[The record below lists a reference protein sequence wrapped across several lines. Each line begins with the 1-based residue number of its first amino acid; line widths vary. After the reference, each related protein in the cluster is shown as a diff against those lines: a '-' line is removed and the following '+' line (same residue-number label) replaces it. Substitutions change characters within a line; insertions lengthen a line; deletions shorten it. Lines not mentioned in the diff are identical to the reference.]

1 MIEFTPQLLHLHTLE
16 SLLTDL
22 VSDRAVAIDGDVL
35 FALADN
41 RARSALQWYRTRGA
55 ANWIAN
61 VSAAHA
67 EQLVDAILA
76 EPPEVAAIP
85 ARAANT
91 NNRRLTLVK
100 LEAHRFAGLHKF
112 GTPGAPP
119 QNYVHEFTA
128 PVTLFEGRNGSGK
141 TSLANAIIWG
151 LTGEILRP
159 QREPERADVDFDCW
173 IANADGEDGETAHR
187 LSPVTP
193 MPDVSQFRPD
203 QGWVPADTWV
213 ELTFADEEG
222 EILPP
227 VRRIQRRT
235 ARGVLEEIPPELAGL
250 AIDPIAV
257 RIGTVMPGLLPLI
270 KVGSESELGRA
281 VAELTGLSALVDLA
295 GHALRAKNKIKEFIK
310 AKTKELEGIDR
321 IYRTARDDFTA
332 ELKPY
337 PALVPPKAMPEPS
350 SDATAEETLDEIT
363 GYFEATKATAYES
376 VRDILGEGFD
386 PVDPKRSADLE
397 TSIAPA
403 LNEVGQPQRL
413 PSMARLRGFRELSSE
428 QLSTAETKIAEIV
441 REAKLLDAL
450 ARDPSSAAR
459 SRLYAHVAT
468 WIEEHPD
475 AVRTEDQCVVCG
487 GSLVEAQDP
496 VSGRLVKTHI
506 HEASLDASLIAQ
518 TLNRWS
524 QIALGELNSVLPEA
538 LQAELKRDLPT
549 HPIDLIRKALVD
561 ELFALD
567 AFGGELVALKS
578 ETAKAFD
585 EVVKQSPDLPA
596 ATPISLPATCAALT
610 EGLKRLDLA
619 LRFARW
625 RQENEVFARQVFE
638 NVVGR
643 RRKTGELPEK
653 VTLMGKLLELDVTVK
668 GAEPITKAL
677 AKCTRLKDE
686 IKLRRAAEKRIAE
699 YETAGTALVNLSKLG
714 ELADRQV
721 DQLRKTL
728 RTEAALWRSRIYV
741 STFPST
747 AHELVDASMGRKG
760 KLDLVVRA
768 GGVSAPAQHVTN
780 ASALRASLVGF
791 FFAFWE
797 HVLKTRGGLK
807 TLLLDDPQELLD
819 DENRQQLAN
828 SFGTLIELGAQLI
841 VTSYDRRFAGVVARL
856 PVRPA
861 VEHLAVHPATLN
873 QPVVRTTPHQ
883 AEIEARKELYD
894 RDRNAE
900 EPARSYADGCR
911 VFFEAALGDVFDD
924 PAHLVWAKA
933 NPDPTLRTFADRL
946 RSCIKAGPQGMF
958 AMQVFSDFISHPAL
972 AEGSLVLQLM
982 NKAHHGNRQ
991 EIRPGEVAQCA
1002 DDLGQ
1007 LVVLTGRMYEEC
1019 DRWKRRAAISPTP
1032 TGAVDVPPAL
1042 DPMTPPSLN
1051 LIVYPD
1057 LAAFTQHS
1065 PAMGSQEATE
1075 PFDPKLLVGKAV
1087 FYLRRHNFGFAAPQ
1101 GSLAIVEAQPGP
1113 VLDRRLVI
1121 ARHGQ
1126 SIFARRFLRSKGSD
1140 FIGLTA
1146 EVPDPSAKSPYT
1158 VFFPEAEVSVHQVAG
1173 VLFDHDIKVDQGQ
1186 DEAVLVDA
1194 SKVLAR
1200 VEVGFR
1206 VVDESAV
1213 PLALPKQIVLGGPSI
1228 SLAEIGH
1235 HEGTLVALA
1244 LDSGAGIFKRIG
1256 SALPGNLAHLRQ
1268 FESIGGL
1275 GSSEVLSVGKA
1286 QPGVPQVQHVRRII
1300 GVIYNG

>member
-16 SLLTDL
+16 SLLADL
-22 VSDRAVAIDGDVL
+22 VSGRAVTIDGDVL
-35 FALADN
+35 FALADD

-55 ANWIAN
+55 ANWTAN
-61 VSAAHA
+61 VSATHA

-76 EPPEVAAIP
+76 EPPKVAAIP
-85 ARAANT
+85 ARPANA

-141 TSLANAIIWG
+141 TSLINATIWG

-159 QREPERADVDFDCW
+159 QREPEKADVDFDCW
-173 IANADGEDGETAHR
+173 IANADGGDDETAHR

-193 MPDVSQFRPD
+193 MPDVSQYRPD

-222 EILPP
+222 EVLAP

-235 ARGVLEEIPPELAGL
+235 ARGVLEEIPPDLTGL
-250 AIDPIAV
+250 GIDPIAV

-281 VAELTGLSALVDLA
+281 VAELTGLSALVDLT

-310 AKTKELEGIDR
+310 AKSKELEGIDR
-321 IYRTARDDFTA
+321 IYRTARDDLAA
-332 ELKPY
+332 ELKPH
-337 PALVPPKAMPEPS
+337 PALVPPKAVPEPS
-350 SDATAEETLDEIT
+350 GDAAAEGTLDEIT
-363 GYFEATKATAYES
+363 RYFETTKATAYES
-376 VRDILGEGFD
+376 VRNILGEGFD
-386 PVDPKRSADLE
+386 PADPKRSADLE
-397 TSIAPA
+397 SSIAPA
-403 LNEVGQPQRL
+403 LNELGQPQRL
-413 PSMARLRGFRELSSE
+413 PSMVRLRGFRELSSE
-428 QLSTAETKIAEIV
+428 QLNAAETKIAEIV

-450 ARDPSSAAR
+450 AQDPSSAAR

-475 AVRTEDQCVVCG
+475 PVRTEDQCVVCG
-487 GSLVEAQDP
+487 GSLVEAHDP

-524 QIALGELNSVLPEA
+524 QSALGELNSVLPEA

-549 HPIDLIRKALVD
+549 HPVDLIRKALVD
-561 ELFALD
+561 ELFALA
-567 AFGGELVALKS
+567 AFAGELAALKS

-585 EVVKQSPDLPA
+585 EVVKQRPDLPA
-596 ATPISLPATCAALT
+596 ATPNSLPATCAALA
-610 EGLKRLDLA
+610 EGLERLDLA

-625 RQENEVFARQVFE
+625 RQGNEVFARQVFE
-638 NVVGR
+638 NVLGR
-643 RRKTGELPEK
+643 RRKAGEAPEK
-653 VTLMGKLLELDVTVK
+653 ITLMGKLLELDATVK

-699 YETAGTALVNLSKLG
+699 YETASTALVNLSKLG

-721 DQLRKTL
+721 DQLRRTL

-741 STFPST
+741 STFPGT
-747 AHELVDASMGRKG
+747 AHELVDAAMGRKG

-819 DENRQQLAN
+819 DENRRQLAD
-828 SFGTLIELGAQLI
+828 SLGTLVEIGAQLV
-841 VTSYDRRFAGVVARL
+841 VTSYDRRFAGAVARL
-856 PVRPA
+856 PVVPA

-873 QPVVRTTPHQ
+873 QPVIRTTPHQ
-883 AEIEARKELYD
+883 AEIEVRKILYD
-894 RDRNAE
+894 KDRDAE
-900 EPARSYADGCR
+900 EPARSFADGCR
-911 VFFEAALGDVFDD
+911 FFFEGVLGDVFDD
-924 PAHLVWAKA
+924 PAHLAWAKA
-933 NPDPTLRTFADRL
+933 NPDPTLKTFVDRL
-946 RSCIKAGPQGMF
+946 RSYIKAGPQGMF
-958 AMQVFSDFISHPAL
+958 AMQVFADFIAHPAL
-972 AEGSLVLQLM
+972 VEGSPVLQLM

-991 EIRPGEVAQCA
+991 DIRPGEVAQCA

-1019 DRWKRRAAISPTP
+1019 DRWKRRAAIQPTI
-1032 TGAVDVPPAL
+1032 GAVDAPPAL
-1042 DPMTPPSLN
+1042 DPMPAPPLDVV
-1051 LIVYPD
+1051 VYPD

-1065 PAMGSQEATE
+1065 PTAGSQEATE

-1101 GSLAIVEAQPGP
+1101 GALAIVEAQPGP

-1126 SIFARRFLRSKGSD
+1126 SVFARRFLRSKGSD
-1140 FIGLTA
+1140 LIGLTA
-1146 EVPDPSAKSPYT
+1146 EVPDPRTRSPST
-1158 VFFPEAEVSVHQVAG
+1158 VFFPEAEVAVHQVIG

-1194 SKVLAR
+1194 SRVLAR
-1200 VEVGFR
+1200 VEVAFR

-1228 SLAEIGH
+1228 SLAEIER

-1244 LDSGAGIFKRIG
+1244 LDSGSGIFKRIG

-1275 GSSEVLSVGKA
+1275 GSSQVLSVGKA
-1286 QPGVPQVQHVRRII
+1286 QPGVSEVQHVRRII
-1300 GVIYNG
+1300 GVIYHG

>member
-1 MIEFTPQLLHLHTLE
+1 MIEFAPQHLHLHTLE
-16 SLLTDL
+16 SLLADL
-22 VSDRAVAIDGDVL
+22 VSSRAVIIGGDVL
-35 FALADN
+35 FSLPDD

-55 ANWIAN
+55 ANWTAN
-61 VSAAHA
+61 VSATHA
-67 EQLVDAILA
+67 EQLVDEILVK
-76 EPPEVAAIP
+76 PPEVAAIP
-85 ARAANT
+85 ARPANA
-91 NNRRLTLVK
+91 NNRRLTLAKV
-100 LEAHRFAGLHKF
+100 EAHRFAGLHKF

-119 QNYVHEFTA
+119 QNYVHEFAA

-141 TSLANAIIWG
+141 TSLLNAIIWG

-159 QREPERADVDFDCW
+159 QREPEKADVDFNCW
-173 IANADGEDGETAHR
+173 IANADGGDDETAHR

-193 MPDVSQFRPD
+193 LPDVSQYRPD

-222 EILPP
+222 ELLPP
-227 VRRIQRRT
+227 IRRTQKRT
-235 ARGVLEEIPPELAGL
+235 ARGVLEETPPELTGL
-250 AIDPIAV
+250 GVDPIAV

-295 GHALRAKNKIKEFIK
+295 GHALRAKNKVKDFIK

-321 IYRTARDDFTA
+321 IYRTARDDLAA
-332 ELKPY
+332 ELRPY
-337 PALVPPKAMPEPS
+337 PALVPPKAVPEPG
-350 SDATAEETLDEIT
+350 DAAVEETVDEIT
-363 GYFEATKATAYES
+363 RYFETTKSTAYES
-376 VRDILGEGFD
+376 VRNILGEGFD
-386 PVDPKRSADLE
+386 PADPKRGADLE
-397 TSIAPA
+397 SSISPA

-413 PSMARLRGFRELSSE
+413 PSIARLRGFRELTLE
-428 QLSTAETKIAEIV
+428 QLNAAETKISEIM
-441 REAKLLDAL
+441 REAKLLEGL
-450 ARDPSSAAR
+450 AQDPSSAAR

-468 WIEEHPD
+468 WLEEHPD
-475 AVRTEDQCVVCG
+475 LGRSEDLCVVCS
-487 GSLVEAQDP
+487 GSLVEALDP
-496 VSGRLVKTHI
+496 ISGRLVKTHL
-506 HEASLDASLIAQ
+506 HEASADAALFAQ
-518 TLNRWS
+518 TLNRWA
-524 QIALGELNSVLPEA
+524 QAVLGKLNSVLPEA
-538 LQAELKRDLPT
+538 LQAELKRDLPA
-549 HPIDLIRKALVD
+549 HPVDLVRTALLD

-567 AFGGELVALKS
+567 AFSGELAALKS

-585 EVVKQSPDLPA
+585 EAVRHRSDLA
-596 ATPISLPATCAALT
+596 TATPVSLPASCAALA
-610 EGLKRLDLA
+610 EGLRRLDLA

-625 RQENEVFARQVFE
+625 RQGNDAFARQVFE
-638 NVVGR
+638 NVLGS
-643 RRKTGELPEK
+643 RRKAGEASEK
-653 VTLMGKLLELDVTVK
+653 NTLMGKLLELDATVK

-677 AKCTRLKDE
+677 SKCIRLKAE
-686 IKLRRAAEKRIAE
+686 IQLRRAAEKRIIE
-699 YETAGTALVNLSKLG
+699 YETASAALANLSKLG

-721 DQLRKTL
+721 DQLRKIL

-747 AHELVDASMGRKG
+747 AHELVDTAMGRKG
-760 KLDLVVRA
+760 ELDLVVRA

-797 HVLKTRGGLK
+797 YVLKTRGGLK

-819 DENRQQLAN
+819 DENRRQLAD
-828 SFGTLIELGAQLI
+828 SLGTLVEVGAQLVI
-841 VTSYDRRFAGVVARL
+841 TSYDRRFAGAVGRLTVV
-856 PVRPA
+856 PS

-873 QPVVRTTPHQ
+873 QPLVRTTPHQ
-883 AEIEARKELYD
+883 AEIEVRKILYD
-894 RDRNAE
+894 KDRDAE
-900 EPARSYADGCR
+900 EPARSFADGCR
-911 VFFEAALGDVFDD
+911 FFFEGVLGDVFDD
-924 PAHLVWAKA
+924 PAHLAWAKA
-933 NPDPTLRTFADRL
+933 NPDPTLKTFVDRL
-946 RSCIKAGPQGMF
+946 RSYIKAGPQGMF
-958 AMQVFSDFISHPAL
+958 AMQVFADFIAHPAL
-972 AEGSLVLQLM
+972 VEGSPVLQLM

-991 EIRPGEVAQCA
+991 DIRPGEVGQCA

-1019 DRWKRRAAISPTP
+1019 DRWKRRAATQPTIP
-1032 TGAVDVPPAL
+1032 AVDAPPAL
-1042 DPMTPPSLN
+1042 DPMPPPSLDVM
-1051 LIVYPD
+1051 VYPD
-1057 LAAFTQHS
+1057 LAAFTLHS
-1065 PAMGSQEATE
+1065 PTGGSQESTE

-1101 GSLAIVEAQPGP
+1101 GALAIVEAQPGL

-1126 SIFARRFLRSKGSD
+1126 SVFARRLLRSKGSD
-1140 FIGLTA
+1140 IIGLTA
-1146 EVPDPSAKSPYT
+1146 EVPDPRTRSPST
-1158 VFFPEAEVSVHQVAG
+1158 VFFPEVEVAAHQVMG

-1194 SKVLAR
+1194 FKVLDR
-1200 VEVGFR
+1200 VEVAFR

-1213 PLALPKQIVLGGPSI
+1213 PLALPKQVVLGGASI
-1228 SLAEIGH
+1228 SLAEIGL

-1244 LDSGAGIFKRIG
+1244 LDNGSGLFKRIG
-1256 SALPGNLAHLRQ
+1256 LALPGNLSHLRQ

-1286 QPGVPQVQHVRRII
+1286 QPGVAEVQHVRRII